1 MFEMQFYLVASLLV
15 NAILFFLANVFWRR
29 KQQACSDANLAKEKN
44 TELQLQLKA
53 TQTELQAERRILEW
67 QSNAQVQLSEQFEAL
82 SHKVLAQT
90 QQRQQRG
97 VQQLLQPLERQVS
110 DFRQRLEVLQ
120 NQHTGQQAEL
130 REHLHQ
136 LQKMHNSMHQD
147 AIELTRALKG
157 ESATQGAWGE
167 MILEKLLEN
176 SGLQKEREYRVQPN
190 YHEEGRNQRPDAV
203 VYLPG
208 QRDIIIDSKVSLL
221 AYEQYVNAANATER
235 QKAIRA
241 HIASVRQH
249 IKDLSGKAYHQI
261 KQIHSVDA
269 VLLFI
274 PIEGAYAAAIQHQP
288 SLYEEAFKQNII
300 LSSPSS
306 LMLALKTVHYLWR
319 SEQQNKNTMEIA
331 SRGGKI
337 CDQIAL
343 VNEALLDLGN
353 RLKQAE
359 RAWTLT
365 RTRMTEG
372 QGSLLRQAQQLQE
385 LGAITKKSIPK
396 N

>member
-1 MFEMQFYLVASLLV
+1 MQLYLVVSLVANVVLFLLAS
-15 NAILFFLANVFWRR
+15 VFWRS
-29 KQQACSDANLAKEKN
+29 KQQARFSADLAKEQSA
-44 TELQLQLKA
+44 ELQLQLQA
-53 TQTELQAERRILEW
+53 TQTELRAERRILEW
-67 QSNAQVQLSEQFEAL
+67 QKNAQGQLSEQFEAL

-90 QQRQQRG
+90 QQRQQHG

-176 SGLQKEREYRVQPN
+176 SGLQKEREYRVQPS
-190 YHEEGRNQRPDAV
+190 YHQEGRNQRPDAV

-208 QRDIIIDSKVSLL
+208 QRDVIIDSKVSLV
-221 AYEQYVNAANATER
+221 AYERYVNASDPTER
-235 QKAIRA
+235 QRAIRA
-241 HIASVRQH
+241 HIASLRQH

-274 PIEGAYAAAIQHQP
+274 PIEGAYAAAIQQQP
-288 SLYEEAFKQNII
+288 NLYEEAFQQNII
-300 LSSPSS
+300 LTSPSS

-319 SEQQNKNTMEIA
+319 SEQQDKNTMEIA
-331 SRGGKI
+331 ARGGRI
-337 CDQIAL
+337 CDQIIL

-353 RLKQAE
+353 RLKQADK
-359 RAWTLT
+359 AWRLT
-365 RTRMTEG
+365 RARMTEG
-372 QGSLLRQAQQLQE
+372 QGNLLRQAQQLQE
-385 LGAITKKSIPK
+385 LGAATKKSIPE